1 MGITLSHH
9 TEEDVVKKAYQVMG
23 LLKEGLSEN
32 IRILGPTPKPIAR
45 THNLYHYQIILK
57 YRFEDR
63 LEDTLNRLL
72 DWSQEAGNRDLKVI
86 IDHEPQQFM

>member
-1 MGITLSHH
+1 
-9 TEEDVVKKAYQVMG
+9 MG